1 VDIVL
6 GVSVA
11 PDAVR
16 IVLVEGQGAGGV
28 IVDQSDFDVPPGAA
42 AVATADRVVDAILGT
57 RQGAAEGPAIGGA
70 DHTTR
75 CAAPGA
81 AVGCAGSR
89 AEPDSRAAVA
99 AALPQR
105 WRLRRWRL
113 ASSPLGARDPDPL
126 ARSRTGG
133 GH

>member
-28 IVDQSDFDVPPGAA
+28 IVDQGDFDVPPGAA

-57 RQGAAEGPAIGGA
+57 RQGAAEGGYRLLSTGVTWTDQSEVDALRNALAACKIENVTLVSAYVRGGA
-70 DHTTR
+70 
-75 CAAPGA
+75 
-81 AVGCAGSR
+81 GSGGR
-89 AEPDSRAAVA
+89 
-99 AALPQR
+99 QR
-105 WRLRRWRL
+105 DL
-113 ASSPLGARDPDPL
+113 S
-126 ARSRTGG
+126 
-133 GH
+133 